1 MDILRIEIPFP
12 PSINH
17 YYIYA
22 NNKVI
27 LSEKGKIYRRD
38 VSFLCNRYRE
48 RCSKDMRLCVTINV
62 FPPDKRKRDLD
73 NLLKCTLDSLQHA
86 GIYHDDNQIDMLTII
101 RRHVDKNKLGY
112 LQIWI
117 SECSSNE

>member
-12 PSINH
+12 PTINH
-17 YYIYA
+17 YYLHTA
-22 NNKVI
+22 NGVI
-27 LSEKGKIYRRD
+27 LGAKGKKFRRD
-38 VSFLCNRYRE
+38 VALLLNHHKGYCGAE
-48 RCSKDMRLCVTINV
+48 RRLSVTINV

-86 GIYHDDNQIDMLTII
+86 KVYGDDNQIDMLTVI
-101 RRHVDKNKLGY
+101 RRNVVEYGC

-117 SECSSNE
+117 SECDNV